1 MQFLVQP
8 RVIES
13 LMFPSLQMKKWK
25 HTEILM
31 FQRGPKFSNKQSRD
45 FNHSS
50 WLHCPVLC
58 WSLTTWGFRNA
69 PDFCFL
75 LVSHLSPNIMCCPPQ
90 PHGLSK
96 RAMYAS
102 LFSYL
107 TTG

>member
-31 FQRGPKFSNKQSRD
+31 FQRGPKFSNKQSHD

-50 WLHCPVLC
+50 RLHCPVLC
-58 WSLTTWGFRNA
+58 WSLTTWGFRNKC
-69 PDFCFL
+69 PGLLFL
-75 LVSHLSPNIMCCPPQ
+75 AGLPLVPKHNVLSTPTPWT
-90 PHGLSK
+90 
-96 RAMYAS
+96 
-102 LFSYL
+102 F
-107 TTG
+107 